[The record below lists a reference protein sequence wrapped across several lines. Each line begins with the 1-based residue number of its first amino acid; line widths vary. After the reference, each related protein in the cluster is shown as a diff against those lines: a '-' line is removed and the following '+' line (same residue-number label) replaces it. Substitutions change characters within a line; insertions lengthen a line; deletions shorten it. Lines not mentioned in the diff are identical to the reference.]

1 MDFSLIGRKYLIC
14 PKGKCSLCGKAS
26 IMKCFKSNQ
35 SYSLKD
41 SDCAI
46 IKAFFMLARKD
57 TKQTYLT
64 HFNRYFLDM

>member
-1 MDFSLIGRKYLIC
+1 MDFRVTGRKYLIHH
-14 PKGKCSLCGKAS
+14 KGKCSLHSKAS
-26 IMKCFKSNQ
+26 ITNVFKSNQ

-57 TKQTYLT
+57 RKQTDLM
-64 HFNRYFLDM
+64 HFNR